1 MKDEKITFRCTR
13 EQLQYLNAEAIKRST
28 PAKLFKPIDVLRDLI
43 VEKMQ
48 ESQSKERLAA

>member
-28 PAKLFKPIDVLRDLI
+28 PEKLFKPIDVLRDLI

-48 ESQSKERLAA
+48 ESQSENKLAA

>member
-13 EQLQYLNAEAIKRST
+13 EQLQYLNAEAIRRST

-48 ESQSKERLAA
+48 ESQLENKLAA